1 MEGRLRKGSQGGG
14 DGRSRRVEFSVP
26 VLDACL
32 GCHESRLQ
40 RNHAGSSDVLTTGER
55 MSWAD

>member
-1 MEGRLRKGSQGGG
+1 MRKGSQGGG